1 MSIALRNPLQLAA
14 VVILGVAQSFML
26 VVLYHGC
33 GAEEPESNPY
43 FQYKAWKSEGEKII
57 GNWLGLVFLA
67 TTDQFIICTFAM
79 VLMIPSNYPVY
90 RREMGSHMY
99 SASSYFTAATFS
111 NIATNIFYP
120 ILVSLLTFF
129 FYDYPI
135 SDFGGFLAFF
145 AVEASAALAGICYG
159 QVIGSFITTEY
170 AAMTWLMQSLTIYYL
185 GAGMLTNAGSGSNWF
200 GDFLQWISPLRYLNE
215 LAMRRM
221 LAGRDD

>member
-1 MSIALRNPLQLAA
+1 
-14 VVILGVAQSFML
+14 
-26 VVLYHGC
+26 
-33 GAEEPESNPY
+33 
-43 FQYKAWKSEGEKII
+43 
-57 GNWLGLVFLA
+57 
-67 TTDQFIICTFAM
+67 M

-99 SASSYFTAATFS
+99 SATSYFTAATFS

-129 FYDYPI
+129 FYDFKI
-135 SDFGGFLAFF
+135 SDFGGFMAFF
-145 AVEASAALAGICYG
+145 SVEASAALAGICYG

-215 LAMRRM
+215 LSMRRM
-221 LAGRDD
+221 LAGRHEQL